1 MMTKVSR
8 WAALAVAT
16 LALSASAAV
25 VATPAQAA
33 QAGTNFCVNQGHN
46 VYKSATFNSEKVGWI
61 SYYGVWHHY
70 STNGNWSLGYV
81 RGGGP
86 SGYVPLGI
94 LAEDLGNSSTA
105 TTCPYH

>member
-1 MMTKVSR
+1 MR
-8 WAALAVAT
+8 AATRLAGIAVAVT
-16 LALSASAAV
+16 ALTTAL
-25 VATPAQAA
+25 VATPAQAD
-33 QAGTNFCVNQGHN
+33 QAGTNFCVNQGHD
-46 VYKSATFNSEKVGWI
+46 VYASATFDSARVGWI

-70 STNGNWSLGYV
+70 STHGNWSLGYV

-94 LAEDLGNSSTA
+94 LAQDLGNSSTA